1 MLYVV
6 YVTRR
11 NLPAIE
17 ARLPIKMSLGKMSQR
32 GKKSDRAK
40 KEIEEGTAR
49 RKIPGDPA
57 FSGAIV
63 CQVGN
68 KQLASFNRS
77 CLLACLLAHSFVVPR
92 MMASILLL

>member
-1 MLYVV
+1 
-6 YVTRR
+6 
-11 NLPAIE
+11 
-17 ARLPIKMSLGKMSQR
+17 MSQR

-77 CLLACLLAHSFVVPR
+77 CLLRSQSKASLLSPLLAN
-92 MMASILLL
+92 